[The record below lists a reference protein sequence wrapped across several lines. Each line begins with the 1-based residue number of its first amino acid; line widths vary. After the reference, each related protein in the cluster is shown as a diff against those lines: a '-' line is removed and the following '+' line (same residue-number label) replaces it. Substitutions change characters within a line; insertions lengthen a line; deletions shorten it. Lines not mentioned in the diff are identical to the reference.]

1 MDTGEVSVEDV
12 GYSVGLVE
20 ISFSIT
26 QSLSRE
32 HIPISSSSACV
43 LDAETSVL
51 YWSRAADKYG
61 RKPVLIASLFGALS
75 ATILFGFSKH
85 VWQMYAC
92 RFLAGVF
99 GGNAMVIRT
108 IFTEVSDKSNQAKA

>member
-1 MDTGEVSVEDV
+1 
-12 GYSVGLVE
+12 
-20 ISFSIT
+20 
-26 QSLSRE
+26 
-32 HIPISSSSACV
+32 
-43 LDAETSVL
+43 VL

-75 ATILFGFSKH
+75 ATILFGFSKY